1 MYEQEFSAGIAE
13 NMAIVLALNKTGQR
27 PLALTMKLTTSS
39 RRMSKQASSTSS
51 EVRRAGDYSIDL
63 VNNYRGMMS
72 IARYQDIHRYVGNTP
87 LIRLRRLSRRLGKG
101 SCVRLDLGLF
111 IATGRVRFTADVS

>member
-1 MYEQEFSAGIAE
+1 MYEQEFSAGIVE
-13 NMAIVLALNKTGQR
+13 NMAIALALNKTGQR
-27 PLALTMKLTTSS
+27 PIALTMKLTTSS
-39 RRMSKQASSTSS
+39 KRMSKQASSTSS

-87 LIRLRRLSRRLGKG
+87 LIRLRLSRRLGKG

>member
-1 MYEQEFSAGIAE
+1 
-13 NMAIVLALNKTGQR
+13 
-27 PLALTMKLTTSS
+27 
-39 RRMSKQASSTSS
+39 
-51 EVRRAGDYSIDL
+51 
-63 VNNYRGMMS
+63 MMS

-111 IATGRVRFTADVS
+111 IATGRVRFTADVSWEWKAINRQCRWKADSVSWSWRITRDDTDWIMV